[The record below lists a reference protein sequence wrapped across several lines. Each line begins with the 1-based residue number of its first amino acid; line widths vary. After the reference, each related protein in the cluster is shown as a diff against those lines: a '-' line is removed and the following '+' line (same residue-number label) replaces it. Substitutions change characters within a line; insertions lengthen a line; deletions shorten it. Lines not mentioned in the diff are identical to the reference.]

1 MNRIWTPAL
10 LLITVVVTMGSARA
24 DFTTGLEAYWAFDDT
39 NRTDSSGN
47 GYTLTNAGST
57 NVSYTTDSL
66 AGGLSVFFDSN
77 SHLESGSGITQLGD
91 SASSTIQWWVKPAGD
106 GFVQGGTLLSK
117 YDNDGTWESNESA
130 YYFGDGSGAG
140 AGTRISAVRHGQGW
154 VHSTADILT
163 NSDWHQVVFVNDQG
177 TKSIY
182 IDGVASGTTLNGSGF
197 GGDDLVG
204 ATVRLGYSTGH
215 DGSINYRGY
224 MDETVIWSRALMSS
238 EISTL
243 YDAGQAGESFLTYTP
258 VPEPGSLA
266 ILGLFGLLAASHR
279 RRNQRTANSIAAPPS
294 LNRV

>member
-1 MNRIWTPAL
+1 MNRIWNPILFL
-10 LLITVVVTMGSARA
+10 LTVVVTMGSASA
-24 DFTTGLEAYWAFDDT
+24 DFTTGLEAYWAFDDI

-57 NVSYTTDSL
+57 QVSYTTDSL

-77 SHLESGSGITQLGD
+77 SYLASGSSITQLGD

-117 YDNDGTWESNESA
+117 YDDDGTWETDESA
-130 YYFGDGSGAG
+130 YYFGDGSGGG
-140 AGTRISAVRHGQGW
+140 AGTRISAVRHTRGW
-154 VHSTADILT
+154 VHSTTDILT

-182 IDGVASGTTLNGSGF
+182 IDGVASGTSLDGSGF
-197 GGDDLVG
+197 GGDDLAG

-215 DGSINYRGY
+215 DGSTNYRGY
-224 MDETVIWSRALMSS
+224 MDETAIWSRALTSS

-266 ILGLFGLLAASHR
+266 ILGLFGLLAASR
-279 RRNQRTANSIAAPPS
+279 RRRGQRTANAIEAP
-294 LNRV
+294 LC

>member
-1 MNRIWTPAL
+1 MTSVLVAVS
-10 LLITVVVTMGSARA
+10 TARA
-24 DFTTGLEAYWAFDDT
+24 DFTTGLEAYWAFDDI

-47 GYTLTNAGST
+47 GHTLANEGST
-57 NVSYTTDSL
+57 MVSYISGS
-66 AGGLSVFFDSN
+66 AGLTGDFSVFFDST
-77 SHLESGSGITQLGD
+77 SYLGVASGSGITELGD

-117 YDNDGTWESNESA
+117 YDDDGTWESNESA

-140 AGTRISAVRHGQGW
+140 AGTRISAVRHGQGG
-154 VHSTADILT
+154 VHSTTDILT

-182 IDGVASGTTLNGSGF
+182 IDGVASGTTLSGSGF
-197 GGDDLVG
+197 GGDDLAG

-224 MDETVIWSRALMSS
+224 MDETAIWSRALTAS

-258 VPEPGSLA
+258 VPEPGSLL
-266 ILGLFGLLAASHR
+266 ILSLCGFLAASHR
-279 RRNQRTANSIAAPPS
+279 RRNQRTANSIEEP
-294 LNRV
+294 LR